1 VRRGGGVV
9 TDDAR
14 FEHGPG
20 EPDADADVDDD
31 AVGATE
37 VVPILE
43 AGAQEPPEMPRCP
56 ACLSATEPDQE
67 YCLECG
73 ARLVP
78 REPRPVAGVMLPG
91 LLAAAAVLLA
101 GTGILLAWGLHD
113 DDAKAGAASSSVTT
127 VHHTTTAT
135 TAASGV
141 VPVAPLGTASG
152 VSTFTGTV
160 PTLPADTLTSPTT
173 GLPTDTG
180 VTTDEFGSTL
190 PSPGPTIPAT
200 TTETVPTTPT
210 TTSAAGACADASLDD
225 AFDDDWPQDTSSA
238 WVAVLVSKNADT
250 CHVRWFVDQRTAA
263 RNDGITPVG
272 VLLSDNYTSLRP
284 GYWVLYQG
292 PFSSREQAISAALS
306 LRGRGWPGAY
316 PRLVTQ

>member
-1 VRRGGGVV
+1 M

-14 FEHGPG
+14 FEPG
-20 EPDADADVDDD
+20 AGDADPDGLDDP
-31 AVGATE
+31 VGATE

-43 AGAQEPPEMPRCP
+43 AGAQAPPETPRCP
-56 ACLSATEPDQE
+56 SCLSATEPDQE

-78 REPRPVAGVMLPG
+78 RERRPFAVAGVPVPG
-91 LLAAAAVLLA
+91 LLAAAGVLLA
-101 GTGILLAWGLHD
+101 AAGVLLAWGLHD
-113 DDAKAGAASSSVTT
+113 GSKARAAST
-127 VHHTTTAT
+127 TTTARRAASTART
-135 TAASGV
+135 TANGV
-141 VPVAPLGTASG
+141 VPVAPLGTAGG

-160 PTLPADTLTSPTT
+160 PTLPSDTLGTSTT
-173 GLPTDTG
+173 SLPTDTG
-180 VTTDEFGSTL
+180 VTTDQFGSTL
-190 PSPGPTIPAT
+190 PSATPTDT
-200 TTETVPTTPT
+200 TTPPVPAIPTTPT

-238 WVAVLVSKNADT
+238 WVAVLVSKSADT

-263 RNDGITPVG
+263 RRDGITPVG
-272 VLLSDNYTSLRP
+272 VLNSDNYTSLRE

-292 PFSSREQAISAALS
+292 PFSSRQQAIAAAVS
-306 LRGRGWPGAY
+306 LRNRGWPGAY